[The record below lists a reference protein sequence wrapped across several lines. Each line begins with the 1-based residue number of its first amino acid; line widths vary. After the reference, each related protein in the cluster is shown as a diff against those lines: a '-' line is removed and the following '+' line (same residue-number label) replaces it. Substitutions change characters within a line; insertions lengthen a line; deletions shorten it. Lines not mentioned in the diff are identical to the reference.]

1 MELSAVAKFHT
12 LTLSFLR
19 AQHCIRLLLEDS
31 KRISGKGPFLQ
42 LREASPWGQK
52 AVRRAAKGRR
62 SKELRGTTPLF
73 SWKKEKDGPPSSHRI
88 TDPSLS
94 SSGAGSSGGRGKQGR
109 FAAGAP
115 GARLQGSG
123 SLGSLASEPG
133 QGSRGSRAPGS
144 ALHRAPPATGG
155 PDAPRPPGA
164 RPRTPRPLHA
174 PPCSLRAA
182 AAAVHSPRR
191 WAALR
196 LRLGLWRRCWPR
208 LLHGGC
214 RGDGEGG
221 RGHRLGDGVSHPC
234 TKLRMTAAGR
244 QLQPGAGRP
253 GAAG

>member
-1 MELSAVAKFHT
+1 MLQ
-12 LTLSFLR
+12 R
-19 AQHCIRLLLEDS
+19 DS
-31 KRISGKGPFLQ
+31 GARS
-42 LREASPWGQK
+42 REA
-52 AVRRAAKGRR
+52 RRL
-62 SKELRGTTPLF
+62 SF
-73 SWKKEKDGPPSSHRI
+73 SWKKETDRPPSFHRI

-94 SSGAGSSGGRGKQGR
+94 SSGGGGGRGKQGPS
-109 FAAGAP
+109 AAGPP
-115 GARLQGSG
+115 GALLQGSG

-133 QGSRGSRAPGS
+133 EGSRGSRAPGS
-144 ALHRAPPATGG
+144 VLHRAPPATGG

-164 RPRTPRPLHA
+164 QPRTPRPLHA
-174 PPCSLRAA
+174 PPRSLQAA

-196 LRLGLWRRCWPR
+196 LGWWRRCWPR

-234 TKLRMTAAGR
+234 TRLRMTAAGR

-253 GAAG
+253 GASG

>member
-1 MELSAVAKFHT
+1 MDHLPSIRSLIRARAAVRGKLGLSAAGP
-12 LTLSFLR
+12 R
-19 AQHCIRLLLEDS
+19 GALLQ
-31 KRISGKGPFLQ
+31 RP
-42 LREASPWGQK
+42 
-52 AVRRAAKGRR
+52 
-62 SKELRGTTPLF
+62 
-73 SWKKEKDGPPSSHRI
+73 
-88 TDPSLS
+88 
-94 SSGAGSSGGRGKQGR
+94 
-109 FAAGAP
+109 
-115 GARLQGSG
+115 G

-133 QGSRGSRAPGS
+133 QGSRGSGAPGS

-164 RPRTPRPLHA
+164 QPRTPRPLHA

-196 LRLGLWRRCWPR
+196 IRLGLWRRCWPQ

-214 RGDGEGG
+214 RGVGEGR